1 MSRPAAGYPAAGYPA
16 PGRTAGGSGAPM
28 RLRALPVP
36 GVHPPPTLPPISPPA
51 LPARPPARAP
61 VRSAVPAREAG
72 PPPPT
77 TPPQPTGGGPPP
89 PGRARR
95 RGADGATLASIY
107 VVVLLVVPN
116 RLVIAPLPL
125 NITPSLLFG
134 LGLGLWWFCA
144 QLVQGLGAAKG
155 RNAVRTVLF
164 VFVLANIATYGYATS
179 GYLTGEESKAVDRSF
194 LTLVGVA
201 VVGVLICDGV
211 RGLDRIDR
219 LLLLVVNTVT
229 VVAVIG
235 LLQFFLNVDI
245 AKFFGNIPGL
255 RPVAD
260 LDFILRRSIFRRPA
274 GTTGHP
280 IEFGVVMALALPI
293 AVHYAVRAMD
303 LASGH
308 ISGRQTRARDPG
320 RGRRWRWICV
330 TLIAMGAM
338 VSLSRSAI
346 LGLVAAVIVLLPTW
360 EPKRRIRAIGIILGF
375 TVVMRLLVPGLIGTL
390 LSLFKNIQDDPSVQG
405 RTSDYHTVGYLF
417 HQHPWLGRG
426 QGTYLPD
433 KYGPLDNQYLGSLVE
448 TGLVGLVTLA
458 LTMLVS
464 IWAARAARRA
474 STDPVVRDLA
484 QTLVASV
491 VVLLASYATFDAF
504 AFSMSTGLSFV
515 VMGACGA
522 LLRYVRETSVSRRAR
537 RRAGVR

>member
-1 MSRPAAGYPAAGYPA
+1 MAAP
-16 PGRTAGGSGAPM
+16 
-28 RLRALPVP
+28 RLRALPLP
-36 GVHPPPTLPPISPPA
+36 TVHPRPAPPDSPTVR
-51 LPARPPARAP
+51 LPAVPDHGTG
-61 VRSAVPAREAG
+61 SAS

-77 TPPQPTGGGPPP
+77 PPPRAGGGGPPP
-89 PGRARR
+89 GGRLRR
-95 RGADGATLASIY
+95 RGADGATLAAIY
-107 VVVLLVVPN
+107 VIARRSVPN
-116 RLVIAPLPL
+116 RLVIAALPL

-134 LGLGLWWFCA
+134 LALGLWWFCA
-144 QLVQGLGAAKG
+144 QQVQGPGAAKG

-164 VFVLANIATYGYATS
+164 VFILGNIATYGYATS
-179 GYLTGEESKAVDRSF
+179 GYLSAEETKAVDRSF
-194 LTLVGVA
+194 LTLLGVTLVGVF
-201 VVGVLICDGV
+201 ICDGV

-219 LLLLVVNTVT
+219 LLLAVVNTAT
-229 VVAVIG
+229 VVAVVG
-235 LLQFFLNVDI
+235 LLQFFFNVDI

-280 IEFGVVMALALPI
+280 IEFGVVMAVALPL

-308 ISGRQTRARDPG
+308 VPRRVTHARDPS
-320 RGRRWRWICV
+320 RSRRWRWACV
-330 TLIAMGAM
+330 VLIAMGAM

-346 LGLVAAVIVLLPTW
+346 LGLIAAVIVLLPTW
-360 EPKRRIRAIGIILGF
+360 EPKRRIRALGIILAF

-390 LSLFKNIQDDPSVQG
+390 LSLFKSIGNDPSVQG
-405 RTSDYHTVGYLF
+405 RTQDYHTVGYLF
-417 HQHPWLGRG
+417 GQHPWLGRG

-458 LTMLVS
+458 LTMLVA
-464 IWAARAARRA
+464 IGAARAARWA
-474 STDPVVRDLA
+474 SADPVVRDLA

-491 VVLLASYATFDAF
+491 VVLLVSYATFDAF

-515 VMGACGA
+515 VIGACGA
-522 LLRYVRETSVSRRAR
+522 LLRYVRETSVTRRAR
-537 RRAGVR
+537 RRAGVL